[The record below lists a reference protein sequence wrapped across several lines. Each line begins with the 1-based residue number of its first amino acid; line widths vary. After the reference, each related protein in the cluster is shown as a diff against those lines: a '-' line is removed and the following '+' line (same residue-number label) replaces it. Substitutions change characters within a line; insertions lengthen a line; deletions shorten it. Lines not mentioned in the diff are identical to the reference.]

1 MQLST
6 ICRGFTFQNATLAV
20 LQPTY
25 SDEIRTNPLQICHDL
40 YKSVAIVP
48 LMFHY
53 FFMSESE
60 TIPSDLR
67 IGARG
72 ARSNAAG
79 RYEATETRYEPDG
92 WAQEAGDHPL
102 RTHVTT
108 EVARRIITYNRS
120 PDLPFD
126 RSINPYRGC
135 EHGCIYCFARPT
147 HAWLGLSPG
156 LDFETRLIARPNA
169 AALLEAELRHPR
181 YVPRPIAIGTNTDPY
196 QPIERSHAITR
207 ACLEVLRRF
216 RHPVAIV
223 TKGTLIER
231 DLDILSDMASQGLV
245 RVGISVT
252 SLDADLARKL
262 EPRAPTPARRLAI
275 IRALSRAGVPVRIM
289 TSPVIPGLTDH
300 EIEALLA
307 AGRDAGADAASW
319 IMLRLPLE
327 VAPLFQDWLQDH
339 YPDRVNRVMNRVR
352 EMHGGKDYEADWG
365 RRMRGSGVYARLIAR
380 RFEAAAARLGLN
392 ADQPALR
399 TDLFD
404 RPFERGDQMSLFG

>member
-1 MQLST
+1 M
-6 ICRGFTFQNATLAV
+6 G
-20 LQPTY
+20 
-25 SDEIRTNPLQICHDL
+25 
-40 YKSVAIVP
+40 
-48 LMFHY
+48 
-53 FFMSESE
+53 ESE

-67 IGARG
+67 IRARG

-92 WAQEAGDHPL
+92 WEPEADAQAL
-102 RTHVTT
+102 RTHVT
-108 EVARRIITYNRS
+108 EEMARRIISYNRS

-156 LDFETRLIARPNA
+156 LDFETRLVARPNA
-169 AALLEAELRHPR
+169 AAVLDAELRHPR
-181 YVPRPIAIGTNTDPY
+181 YVPQPIAIGTNTDPY
-196 QPIERSHAITR
+196 QPIEQDREIMR
-207 ACLEVLRRF
+207 ACLKVLQRF

-231 DLDILSDMASQGLV
+231 DLDILADMAAQGLV

-262 EPRAPTPARRLAI
+262 EPRAPSPKRRLATI
-275 IRALSRAGVPVRIM
+275 SALRDAGVPVRIM

-307 AGRDAGADAASW
+307 AARDAGADAASW

-327 VAPLFQDWLQDH
+327 VAPLFQDWLQEH

-352 EMHGGKDYEADWG
+352 EMHGGKVYEADWG

-380 RFEAAAARLGLN
+380 RFEAAAERLGLEKG
-392 ADQPALR
+392 QTRLR

-404 RPFERGDQMSLFG
+404 CPFERGDQMSLFG